1 MVNNQVF
8 NVKNKKSLLQNC
20 VLALFCLNLSSCDAI
35 INANNKTNGV
45 IYCSEGNPTS
55 FNPQLDASGTT
66 VDASSHQIYDRLL
79 DFDAQNGNVIPG
91 LATSWRISENGL
103 RYTFQ
108 LRKNVEFHQTSYF
121 TPTRTFNVDDVIFSF
136 DRWRLLDNPYHYIA
150 GGIYPY
156 SDSLGLGKL
165 IEKVE
170 RVNAYRLEIVL
181 KQPQS
186 SFLANLATD
195 FAVILSK
202 EYADTLAHNQQKN
215 FIDSH
220 PIGTGP
226 FKFASFRQ
234 DSFIRYK
241 KHDKYWGDSKQ
252 TEQLIFDIT
261 PSSSLRLAKLIT
273 GECDAMGLPAH
284 SELEVIRQSNNLVLD
299 EKPGLNVGFW
309 AFNTTKAPFDKPE
322 VRRALSLA
330 IDKNALIE
338 AIYFDSAIL
347 AKNIV
352 PPTSWAFQSEQK
364 NVSYNPSAARKL
376 LQESGIAP
384 GFTMT
389 IWAMPIER
397 PYNPNALK
405 MAELMQGYLQ
415 AVGVKVEIVSYEW
428 SAFREKLKQGLH
440 DSVLIGWSADNG
452 DPDNFYRPLL
462 SCAAIKSGTN
472 RAFWC
477 SPEYDSLIDQ
487 ALRFTTNEDR
497 QYFYFKA
504 NALIAEQLPL
514 MPIAHASKYQAFRQN
529 LRGFKI
535 NPYGGVKLAGVTKN

>member
-1 MVNNQVF
+1 MMVNYKVYRTN
-8 NVKNKKSLLQNC
+8 NKKLILQVS
-20 VLALFCLNLSSCDAI
+20 VLALLCLNFSGCDVLL
-35 INANNKTNGV
+35 NSKNKSDGV

-55 FNPQLDASGTT
+55 FNPQLDTSGTT

-79 DFDAQNGNVIPG
+79 DFDPKNGNVVPG
-91 LATSWRISENGL
+91 LATSWSISNNGL
-103 RYTFQ
+103 NYTFQ
-108 LRKNVEFHQTSYF
+108 LRKNVEFHQTTYF

-136 DRWRLLDNPYHYIA
+136 DRWRLKDNPYHEIA

-156 SDSLGLGKL
+156 ADSLGLGQL

-170 RVNAYRLEIVL
+170 RINAYRLEIVL

-195 FAVILSK
+195 FAVIMSE
-202 EYADTLAHNQQKN
+202 EYADMLEQSGHKEQ
-215 FIDSH
+215 IDSQ

-226 FKFASFRQ
+226 FKFANFRQ

-241 KHDKYWGDSKQ
+241 KHEKYWGDSIQ

-284 SELEVIRQSNNLVLD
+284 SELDVIRQSKNLILD

-309 AFNTTKAPFDKPE
+309 AFNTAKPPFDRPE

-338 AIYFDSAIL
+338 A
-347 AKNIV
+347 K
-352 PPTSWAFQSEQK
+352 
-364 NVSYNPSAARKL
+364 KL
-376 LQESGIAP
+376 LQENGIEP
-384 GFTMT
+384 GFTMN
-389 IWAMPIER
+389 IWAMPVER
-397 PYNPNALK
+397 PYNPNAIK

-415 AVGVKVEIVSYEW
+415 AVGVNVEIVSYEW
-428 SAFREKLKQGLH
+428 TTFREKLKQGLH

-477 SPEYDSLIDQ
+477 SHEYDSLIDQ
-487 ALRFTTNEDR
+487 ALHFTNNEDR

-504 NALIAEQLPL
+504 NALIADQLPL
-514 MPIAHASKYQAFRQN
+514 IPIAHASKYQAYRNN
-529 LRGFKI
+529 LKGFEI

>member
-1 MVNNQVF
+1 MGNFSVF
-8 NVKNKKSLLQNC
+8 NSIIKPGQVQHMI
-20 VLALFCLNLSSCDAI
+20 LALCCLGLSGCDALI
-35 INANNKTNGV
+35 SASNKSNGV

-55 FNPQLDASGTT
+55 FNPQLDTSGTT

-79 DFDAQNGNVIPG
+79 DFDPKSGSVIPS
-91 LATSWRISENGL
+91 LATSWSISTDGL
-103 RYTFQ
+103 LYTFQ
-108 LRKNVEFHQTSYF
+108 LRKDVAFHHTAYF
-121 TPTRTFNVDDVIFSF
+121 SPSRTFNAEDVIFSF
-136 DRWRLLDNPYHYIA
+136 DRWRLPNSAYHGVA

-156 SDSLGLGKL
+156 ADSLGLANL

-170 RVNAYRLEIVL
+170 RVNAYRLEITL

-195 FAVILSK
+195 FAVIMSK
-202 EYADTLAHNQQKN
+202 EYADSLEQKN
-215 FIDSH
+215 QKENIDRQ

-226 FKFASFRQ
+226 FKFAHFRQ

-241 KHDKYWGDSKQ
+241 RHDEYWGENKQ

-273 GECDAMGLPAH
+273 GECDAMALPAH
-284 SELEVIRQSNNLVLD
+284 SELDVIRQSKDLILD

-309 AFNTTKAPFDKPE
+309 AFNTAKPPFDRPG

-364 NVSYNPSAARKL
+364 NLNYNPSAAKKL
-376 LQESGIAP
+376 LQENGIEP
-384 GFTMT
+384 GFTMN
-389 IWAMPIER
+389 IWAMPVER
-397 PYNPNALK
+397 PYNPNAIK
-405 MAELMQGYLQ
+405 MAELMQSYLQ
-415 AVGVKVEIVSYEW
+415 AVGVNVEIVSYEW
-428 SAFREKLKQGLH
+428 STFREKLKQGTH

-462 SCAAIKSGTN
+462 SCGAIKSGTN

-477 SPEYDSLIDQ
+477 SPEYDELIGQ
-487 ALRFTTNEDR
+487 ALKYTSIEDR
-497 QYFYFKA
+497 QYFYYKA

-514 MPIAHASKYQAFRQN
+514 VPIAHASKYQAFRRD
-529 LRGFKI
+529 LVGFEI